1 MNLELL
7 LNGQPVKL
15 RLERD
20 GENWRANEKAASV
33 LEVEPGVY
41 SVLIEGRSFQA
52 RVESGVDGLVVHLG
66 GRRFLAELQDPRRW
80 SRTSGALRR
89 EGREHV
95 RAPMPGKVVRLLAA
109 EGQQVQAGQGLL
121 VIEAMKMQNEIKAP
135 RAGRV
140 VSLSVGEGATV
151 TAGQALAVL
160 EQVRTPLE
168 SGG

>member
-15 RLERD
+15 RLDRD
-20 GENWRANEKAASV
+20 GENWRAN
-33 LEVEPGVY
+33 P
-41 SVLIEGRSFQA
+41 
-52 RVESGVDGLVVHLG
+52 
-66 GRRFLAELQDPRRW
+66 
-80 SRTSGALRR
+80 
-89 EGREHV
+89 
-95 RAPMPGKVVRLLAA
+95 
-109 EGQQVQAGQGLL
+109 
-121 VIEAMKMQNEIKAP
+121 
-135 RAGRV
+135 